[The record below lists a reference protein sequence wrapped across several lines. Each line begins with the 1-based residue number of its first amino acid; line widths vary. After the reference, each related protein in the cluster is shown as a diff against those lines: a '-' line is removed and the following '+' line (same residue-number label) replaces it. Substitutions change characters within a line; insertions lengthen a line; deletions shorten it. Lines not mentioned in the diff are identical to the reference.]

1 MIFKP
6 KIKIYSTPICH
17 FCDAVKQYL
26 KDKGFEFT
34 NIDVSVDEKALYEM
48 QAKTGQF
55 GVPVIEIE
63 KNGEK
68 KLIIGFDKVN
78 IDEILEIK

>member
-17 FCDAVKQYL
+17 FCDMVKQYM

-34 NIDVSVDEKALYEM
+34 DIDVSLDEKALYEM
-48 QAKTGQF
+48 QAKTGQL

>member
-1 MIFKP
+1 M
-6 KIKIYSTPICH
+6 
-17 FCDAVKQYL
+17 VKQYL

-34 NIDVSVDEKALYEM
+34 DIDVSLDEKALYEM
-48 QAKTGQF
+48 QAKTGQL

-68 KLIIGFDKVN
+68 IGRAHV
-78 IDEILEIK
+78 